1 MENLIENMKV
11 SGALKSPEII
21 DAFKAIDR
29 KFFVPENFKEHI
41 YIDKPLPIGKNQTIS
56 QPTTVAFMLELLSP
70 KKGDEVLDIGS
81 GSGWTT
87 ALLCQIVTKSGS
99 VLGLERVDELVKIG
113 QKNLSQFD
121 FGTHCNI
128 KKAKKELGMPGVL
141 FDKILVSA
149 SAKEIPK
156 VLFEQL
162 KEGGALVIPIR
173 NSIVKFKKI
182 SQTKI
187 TQEEFP
193 GFVFVPLI
201 IDNELKDSYNLE
213 LLKDRI

>member
-11 SGALKSPEII
+11 SGALKSSKII

-29 KFFVPENFKEHI
+29 KFFVPEYLKEHI
-41 YIDKPLPIGKNQTIS
+41 YIDKPLPIGKDQTIS

-70 KKGDEVLDIGS
+70 KKGDEILDIGS

-121 FGTHCNI
+121 FGTHCSI
-128 KKAKKELGMPGVL
+128 KKAGKELGMHGVL

-149 SAKEIPK
+149 SAEDIPK

-162 KEGGALVIPIR
+162 KVGGTLVIPVR
-173 NSIVKFKKI
+173 NSIFRFTKV
-182 SQTKI
+182 SQTRI

-201 IDNELKDSYNLE
+201 VNNK
-213 LLKDRI
+213 KV